1 MFQTQINIKQA
12 PGLPGEFVDNSPR
25 RVQTFR
31 LYGGAAAKASGTIT
45 FAAAASNNDTATV
58 NGVVFTFKTSP
69 SASDK
74 KEVALGSTATES
86 AANLTAAINAVSTY
100 VTAASSAGVVTCTA
114 KEYGADGNNI
124 TLAASAATAGTM
136 SGGKDAKPATIG
148 HVFTQTE
155 QGKAVQGGTGNY
167 VGILVSPKEH
177 ALIGDITKP
186 GLTVADGTAGSLCRF
201 GVIYVKTTNAA
212 SIGAPACY
220 SNADGSIASY
230 SGSAPSGYTAIP
242 NSEFKFVSGAA
253 DGLAIL
259 QLGD

>member
-31 LYGGAAAKASGTIT
+31 LYGGAAAKASGTVT
-45 FAAAASNNDTATV
+45 FAAAASNNDTVTI

-69 SASDK
+69 DASDK
-74 KEVALGSTATES
+74 KEVALGANATAS
-86 AANLTAAINAVSTY
+86 AANLTAAINEVSTY
-100 VTAASSAGVVTCTA
+100 VSASSAAGVVTVTA
-114 KEYGADGNNI
+114 KEAGAAGNNI

-136 SGGKDAKPATIG
+136 SGGKDAYPATFG
-148 HVFTQTE
+148 RVFTQTE
-155 QGKAVQGGTGNY
+155 QGKAVQGGTGDF
-167 VGILVSPKEH
+167 VGILVNPKEH
-177 ALIGDITKP
+177 ALVGSITQP
-186 GLTVADGTAGSLCRF
+186 SLAIPDGTTGALCRF
-201 GVIYVKTTNAA
+201 GVIYVKTTNNA

-230 SGSAPSGYTAIP
+230 SGSAPAGYTAIP
-242 NSEFKFVSGAA
+242 NAKFKFVSGAA

>member
-1 MFQTQINIKQA
+1 MLQTQVNLKQA
-12 PGLPGEFVDNSPR
+12 PGMPGEFVDNSPR

-31 LYGGAAAKASGTIT
+31 LYGGAAAKASGTVT
-45 FAAAASNNDTATV
+45 FAAAAENNDTVTI
-58 NGVVFTFKTSP
+58 NGVVFTFKTAP
-69 SASDK
+69 DASDK

-86 AANLTAAINAVSTY
+86 VANLAAAINEVSTY
-100 VTAASSAGVVTCTA
+100 VSAASSAGVVTCTA
-114 KEYGADGNNI
+114 KEYGAAGNNI

-136 SGGKDAKPATIG
+136 SGGKDAYPATFG

-155 QGKAVQGGTGNY
+155 QGKAVQGGTGDF
-167 VGILVSPKEH
+167 VGILVNPKEH
-177 ALIGDITKP
+177 ALIGSITQP
-186 GLTVADGTAGSLCRF
+186 SLAIPDGTAGALCRF

-212 SIGAPACY
+212 SIGALACY

-230 SGSAPSGYTAIP
+230 SGSAPAGYTAIP
-242 NSEFKFVSGAA
+242 NAKFKFAAGAA

>member
-1 MFQTQINIKQA
+1 MLQTQVNLKQT
-12 PGLPGEFVDNSPR
+12 PGMPGEFVDNSPR

-45 FAAAASNNDTATV
+45 FAATAENNDTATI

-74 KEVALGSTATES
+74 KEVALGANAAGS
-86 AANLTAAINAVSTY
+86 AANLAAAVNAVSTY
-100 VTAASSAGVVTCTA
+100 VNASSDSGVVTLVA
-114 KEYGADGNNI
+114 KEAGAAGNNI

-136 SGGKDAKPATIG
+136 SGGKDAYPATFG
-148 HVFTQTE
+148 RVFTQTE
-155 QGKAVQGGTGNY
+155 QGKAVQGGTGDF
-167 VGILVSPKEH
+167 VGILVNPKEH
-177 ALIGDITKP
+177 ALVGSITQP
-186 GLTVADGTAGSLCRF
+186 SLAIPDGTTGALCRF

-212 SIGAPACY
+212 NIGDAACY

-230 SGSAPSGYTAIP
+230 SGSAPAGYTAIP
-242 NSEFKFVSGAA
+242 NAKFKFAAGAA

-259 QLGD
+259 QLGE